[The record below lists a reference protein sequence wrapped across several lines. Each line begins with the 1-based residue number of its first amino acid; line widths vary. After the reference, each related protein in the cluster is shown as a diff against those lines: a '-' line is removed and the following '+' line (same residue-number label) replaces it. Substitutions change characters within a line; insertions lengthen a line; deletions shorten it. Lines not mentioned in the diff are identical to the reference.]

1 MIYDIFYRQ
10 MRKKV
15 KSDPN
20 GGVQLLTKGSKKLSQ
35 GTEMEFISCPTKKEC
50 RNLSTG
56 RNQIHVY
63 LNQATFDYFH
73 QANLSVLRL
82 CEKQKN

>member
-35 GTEMEFISCPTKKEC
+35 GTEMGFICHPTKKEC

-63 LNQATFDYFH
+63 LNQATFDYF
-73 QANLSVLRL
+73 LSS
-82 CEKQKN
+82 

>member
-1 MIYDIFYRQ
+1 MIYDIFCRQ

-35 GTEMEFISCPTKKEC
+35 GTEMEFICHLTKKEY
-50 RNLSTG
+50 RNLFTG

-63 LNQATFDYFH
+63 LNQATFDYF
-73 QANLSVLRL
+73 LSS
-82 CEKQKN
+82 